1 METFVRVYGGGTP
14 QSFNQHPRKRSVSKQ
29 DYKDI
34 GGVISTVSR
43 ILFFIFSRSIPV
55 SAEGKK
61 KDSARPFLFLKR
73 GKEKKKGEDE
83 RRRKEKKK
91 DFVQSSYPVKHLP
104 DKSEYAH
111 THTHQVN
118 SIYIHKYQWKQEFS
132 SFYLSFFF

>member
-61 KDSARPFLFLKR
+61 KR
-73 GKEKKKGEDE
+73 
-83 RRRKEKKK
+83 
-91 DFVQSSYPVKHLP
+91 
-104 DKSEYAH
+104 
-111 THTHQVN
+111 
-118 SIYIHKYQWKQEFS
+118 
-132 SFYLSFFF
+132 

>member
-61 KDSARPFLFLKR
+61 KIALDRSFFER
-73 GKEKKKGEDE
+73 GGKKEKK
-83 RRRKEKKK
+83 R
-91 DFVQSSYPVKHLP
+91 
-104 DKSEYAH
+104 
-111 THTHQVN
+111 
-118 SIYIHKYQWKQEFS
+118 
-132 SFYLSFFF
+132 